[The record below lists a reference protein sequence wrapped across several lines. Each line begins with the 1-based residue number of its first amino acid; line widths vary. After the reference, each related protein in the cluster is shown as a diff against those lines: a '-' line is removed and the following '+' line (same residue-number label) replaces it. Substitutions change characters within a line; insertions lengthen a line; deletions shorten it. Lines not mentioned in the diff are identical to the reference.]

1 MSTPAAPAPAAAEVS
16 PEHILQVGMGFWAS
30 KTLLSAVEMEVFTQL
45 AGHPQDL
52 EALQLR
58 SGLHPRAARDF
69 FDALVALGFLER
81 NDGVYANTP
90 STDAFL
96 DKGKPSYLGGML
108 EMANARLYGFWG
120 DLTEGLRTGQ
130 PQNEAKHGGAP
141 FFEALY
147 ADPARLKQFA
157 QAMSAISHVAGLE
170 IASRFDWTAYR
181 TFADIGTAQGEAAV
195 QIAQANPHLTGY
207 GADLPELGPVFEEHV
222 AEHGLADRLTFVPAD
237 FFAQDLPA
245 ADVLVMGHILHDWG
259 LEEKRTLIAKAYDA
273 LPPGGALIVY
283 EALIDDERSS
293 NAFGLLMSLNMLIET
308 PGGFDFTAS
317 DCAAW
322 MRAAGFSDT
331 RTEHLAGPDGMV
343 VAIK

>member
-1 MSTPAAPAPAAAEVS
+1 MSTPVAAPPAAEVS

-81 NDGVYANTP
+81 NEGVYANTP
-90 STDAFL
+90 NADAFL

-120 DLTEGLRTGQ
+120 DLTEGLRTGH

-147 ADPARLKQFA
+147 ADPARLKQFT
-157 QAMSAISHVAGLE
+157 QAMSGLSSVASAE

-181 TFADIGTAQGEAAV
+181 TFADIGTAQGETAV

-207 GADLPELGPVFEEHV
+207 GSDLPELGPIFEEHV
-222 AEHGLADRLTFVPAD
+222 ADHGLTDRLTFVPGD
-237 FFAQDLPA
+237 FFADDLPA

-259 LEEKRTLIAKAYDA
+259 LEEKRTLIGKAYDA
-273 LPPGGALIVY
+273 LPAGGALIVY

-308 PGGFDFTAS
+308 PGGFDYTPS

-322 MRAAGFSDT
+322 MRSAGFSHT
-331 RTEHLAGPDGMV
+331 RAEHLAGPDGMV